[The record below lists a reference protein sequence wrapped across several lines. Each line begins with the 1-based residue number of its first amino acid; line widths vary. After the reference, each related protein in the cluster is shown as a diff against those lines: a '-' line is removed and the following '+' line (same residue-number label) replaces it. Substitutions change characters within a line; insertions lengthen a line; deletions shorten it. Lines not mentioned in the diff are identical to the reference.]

1 MIQSIQQYRYRE
13 SSQTAVFEKKE
24 CTFLQIISRKR
35 KRLNDNKICESLKL
49 MASKSKSTKKGRRGK
64 NCYTHFIV
72 MKMKSKINA
81 KLTLST
87 G

>member
-49 MASKSKSTKKGRRGK
+49 MASKSKSTKKEK
-64 NCYTHFIV
+64 SE
-72 MKMKSKINA
+72 KKSKLN
-81 KLTLST
+81 KRGELVKKESNK
-87 G
+87 